1 METSNSSDRPSID
14 MLNLEKTQTY
24 IGGIVLTSVLVIIGV
39 LGNVHVLI
47 VFGFKMKSSNH
58 TTFIL
63 CLGIVD
69 MIACS
74 VGMPLT
80 ILDLTRPF
88 TFHDDISCKIGQL
101 VNYFMSASSAL
112 ILLTITVDRY
122 RKICH
127 PMSRQ
132 LSNCMAKIICA
143 IIICLSF
150 TLSMPT
156 FFYFGRN
163 TVQLEYANI
172 TVTRCSTTSKYVAS
186 RLPLIFNAVLAGLAL
201 TVFTVLTVLYTLII
215 RAINKRGKFKYQQSN
230 GNNRRP
236 AVLSFDEMKTTLDG
250 LNRPQES
257 EDSIRPAVYSL
268 DKMKTT
274 LDGLNW
280 PQESEDSRRPAVYS
294 LDKMKTTLDGLNWPQ
309 ESEDSRRPAVLSLDK
324 MKTTLD
330 GLNWPQES
338 EDSRRPAV
346 YSLDK
351 MKTTLDGM
359 NWPQE
364 SEDSRRPAVLSLDK
378 MKTTL
383 DGLNWPQE
391 SEDSRRPAVYSL
403 DKMKTTLDGLNWPQE
418 SEDSRRPA
426 VLSLDEMKTTLDGL
440 NRAQKS
446 EDSRRP
452 AVLSLHEMKT
462 TLDGLNRCQES
473 EDSRRPAECSLNKS
487 LDGLN
492 KHNEKHPVVMSL
504 DRLNKTQDQ
513 TSSAAQTNSAN
524 NLSLTSCV
532 EYQSPEHTLKD
543 DSYHR
548 HVTNQPDLARETARI
563 AIIFFVIVVIFFI
576 SYLPN
581 LFLTVNIY
589 MNYDYFHHLSKE
601 KAILYNTFKWF
612 FFINNAANPI
622 VYLFLDVKFRSHLKS
637 FYCKLIKPFKQ
648 IGLFYPQQ

>member
-1 METSNSSDRPSID
+1 MMETFNSSDRPSID

-24 IGGIVLTSVLVIIGV
+24 IGGIVLTSVLVIIGI

-69 MIACS
+69 TIACS

-127 PMSRQ
+127 SMSRQ

-172 TVTRCSTTSKYVAS
+172 TVTRCSTRSKYVAS

-230 GNNRRP
+230 
-236 AVLSFDEMKTTLDG
+236 
-250 LNRPQES
+250 
-257 EDSIRPAVYSL
+257 ED
-268 DKMKTT
+268 
-274 LDGLNW
+274 N
-280 PQESEDSRRPAVYS
+280 
-294 LDKMKTTLDGLNWPQ
+294 
-309 ESEDSRRPAVLSLDK
+309 RRPAVLSLDE

-330 GLNWPQES
+330 ELN
-338 EDSRRPAV
+338 R
-346 YSLDK
+346 
-351 MKTTLDGM
+351 
-359 NWPQE
+359 
-364 SEDSRRPAVLSLDK
+364 
-378 MKTTL
+378 
-383 DGLNWPQE
+383 
-391 SEDSRRPAVYSL
+391 
-403 DKMKTTLDGLNWPQE
+403 PQE

-440 NRAQKS
+440 NRPQES

-452 AVLSLHEMKT
+452 AVLSL
-462 TLDGLNRCQES
+462 
-473 EDSRRPAECSLNKS
+473 NKS

-492 KHNEKHPVVMSL
+492 KPYETHPVVML
-504 DRLNKTQDQ
+504 DRLNKTQEQ

-524 NLSLTSCV
+524 NLSLTARV

-543 DSYHR
+543 DSNHR

-581 LFLTVNIY
+581 LFLTVNLY

-648 IGLFYPQQ
+648 IGLSYPQQ

>member
-1 METSNSSDRPSID
+1 MMETFNSSDRPSID

-24 IGGIVLTSVLVIIGV
+24 IGGIVLTSVLVIIGI

-132 LSNCMAKIICA
+132 LSNRMAKIICA

-172 TVTRCSTTSKYVAS
+172 TVTRCSTRSKYVAS

-230 GNNRRP
+230 
-236 AVLSFDEMKTTLDG
+236 
-250 LNRPQES
+250 
-257 EDSIRPAVYSL
+257 
-268 DKMKTT
+268 
-274 LDGLNW
+274 
-280 PQESEDSRRPAVYS
+280 
-294 LDKMKTTLDGLNWPQ
+294 
-309 ESEDSRRPAVLSLDK
+309 
-324 MKTTLD
+324 
-330 GLNWPQES
+330 
-338 EDSRRPAV
+338 
-346 YSLDK
+346 
-351 MKTTLDGM
+351 
-359 NWPQE
+359 
-364 SEDSRRPAVLSLDK
+364 
-378 MKTTL
+378 
-383 DGLNWPQE
+383 
-391 SEDSRRPAVYSL
+391 
-403 DKMKTTLDGLNWPQE
+403 
-418 SEDSRRPA
+418 EDSRRPA

-440 NRAQKS
+440 NRPQGS
-446 EDSRRP
+446 EDSIRQ
-452 AVLSLHEMKT
+452 AVL
-462 TLDGLNRCQES
+462 
-473 EDSRRPAECSLNKS
+473 SLNKS

-492 KHNEKHPVVMSL
+492 QPNERHPAVMSL
-504 DRLNKTQDQ
+504 DRLIMSQEQ
-513 TSSAAQTNSAN
+513 TSSTAQTNSAN
-524 NLSLTSCV
+524 NVSLTACV
-532 EYQSPEHTLKD
+532 EYQSPEPTFKD
-543 DSYHR
+543 DSNHR
-548 HVTNQPDLARETARI
+548 YVTNQPDLARETARI

-581 LFLTVNIY
+581 LFLTVNLY

-648 IGLFYPQQ
+648 IGLSYPQQ